1 MKNLKI
7 IAGLLIV
14 SFFISCAETPK
25 EAEEKSTEATPIT
38 PESSS
43 IKVLN
48 FATFHMGYTSDA
60 HTMDFDENNEK
71 NKDSIHQIAKM
82 LSAFKPTVII
92 VETVPEY
99 NETLQKNYA
108 TYLEAPETNFEE
120 PNEVELLAFELGR
133 LAGVKSIYGVDH
145 KMEYNYAIGSEIT
158 NAIDSVTY
166 NAFMKNPFES
176 VPGQNIFEEGIS
188 LYEKLARMN
197 HPKILDLL
205 ITANADMLTYVGT
218 ENGFEGADEA
228 AKYYQRNLRIYSNL
242 NRLKLDTTERVFI
255 ISGGSH
261 TAFLREFMRRDAKYD
276 MVDTFEYLK

>member
-1 MKNLKI
+1 MKILKI
-7 IAGLLIV
+7 VVPLLIV
-14 SFFISCAETPK
+14 SFFISCTNTQKPEVK
-25 EAEEKSTEATPIT
+25 KSDSMSIA
-38 PESSS
+38 PESSNT
-43 IKVLN
+43 KVLN

-60 HTMDFDENNEK
+60 HTVEFDENNKK

-82 LSAFKPTVII
+82 LSAFKPTII
-92 VETVPEY
+92 AVETIPEY
-99 NETLQKNYA
+99 NEILQKNYA
-108 TYLEAPETNFEE
+108 TYLEAPDTSFEE
-120 PNEVELLAFELGR
+120 PIEVELLAFELGR
-133 LAGVKSIYGVDH
+133 LAGVKRIYGIDH

-166 NAFMKNPFES
+166 NTFMKNPFES
-176 VPGQNIFEEGIS
+176 VPGKNIFEDGIS

-242 NRLKLDTTERVFI
+242 NRLKLDSTERVFI

>member
-1 MKNLKI
+1 MKTLKI
-7 IAGLLIV
+7 VLSLLIV
-14 SFFISCAETPK
+14 SFFISCTDTPK
-25 EAEEKSTEATPIT
+25 AEEARTKTTPII

-60 HTMDFDENNEK
+60 NTVEFDENNKK
-71 NKDSIHQIAKM
+71 NVDSIHQIAKM
-82 LSAFKPTVII
+82 LSDFKPTVIV

-99 NETLQKNYA
+99 NETLQNNYA
-108 TYLEAPETNFEE
+108 TYLEAPETSFEE

-133 LAGVKSIYGVDH
+133 LAGVKRIYGIDH

-158 NAIDSVTY
+158 NEIDSVTHDNY
-166 NAFMKNPFES
+166 QANPFES
-176 VPGQNIFEEGIS
+176 IPDQNLLEKGIS
-188 LYEKLARMN
+188 LHEKLARMN
-197 HPKILDLL
+197 HPKILDFL
-205 ITANADMLTYVGT
+205 ITINADILTYVGT

-242 NRLKLDTTERVFI
+242 NRLKLDANERVFI

>member
-7 IAGLLIV
+7 VAGLLIV
-14 SFFISCAETPK
+14 SFFISCAETSK
-25 EAEEKSTEATPIT
+25 EAEETSTEATPIT

-43 IKVLN
+43 TKVLN

-133 LAGVKSIYGVDH
+133 LAGVKRIYGVDH

-158 NAIDSVTY
+158 NTIDSLTY
-166 NAFMKNPFES
+166 KEFMSNPFES

-188 LYEKLARMN
+188 LYEKLARIN